1 MAPLLKPTESILLF
15 LDPRSEHLERL
26 GSARREPTTRKLTTA
41 HRAAQ
46 LACVPTHLASNGTLG
61 SGKTWMV
68 LAAPI
73 IAANTHDLPP
83 TTVQWRDSPFGKAL
97 AASDRNSLV
106 LCGFWLECTATFT
119 ALSAI
124 AEGIDVAV
132 LMDATPHWLAETKQP
147 AIERLMQSGV
157 VPMTTAQMIMEWSEG
172 EASLS
177 TKQQLMTLLPEY
189 RRSQST

>member
-1 MAPLLKPTESILLF
+1 MPPLLKPAESILLI
-15 LDPRSEHLERL
+15 LDPRPEHLERL
-26 GSARREPTTRKLTTA
+26 ESSSREATTRKLAMA

-46 LACVPTHLASNGTLG
+46 MASVPTHLASNGTSELAAAWIG
-61 SGKTWMV
+61 

-73 IAANTHDLPP
+73 IAANTHDLLP
-83 TTVQWRDSPFGKAL
+83 TSVQWSESPLGMVL

-119 ALSAI
+119 ALAAN

-147 AIERLMQSGV
+147 AIDRLMQAGV
-157 VPMTTAQMIMEWSEG
+157 VPMTTAQMIMEWAECATS
-172 EASLS
+172 AS
-177 TKQQLMTLLPEY
+177 TKQPLISLLSEF
-189 RRSQST
+189 

>member
-1 MAPLLKPTESILLF
+1 MPPLLKPAESILLF

-26 GSARREPTTRKLTTA
+26 NSARREPTTRKLTTA

-83 TTVQWRDSPFGKAL
+83 TSIQWSESPLGKAL

-132 LMDATPHWLAETKQP
+132 LMDATPYWLAETERP
-147 AIERLMQSGV
+147 AIDRLLQAGV
-157 VPMTTAQMIMEWSEG
+157 VPMTTAQMIMEWAES
-172 EASLS
+172 EASAATRQLLISLLS
-177 TKQQLMTLLPEY
+177 EF
-189 RRSQST
+189 

>member
-1 MAPLLKPTESILLF
+1 MPPLFTPAESILLI
-15 LDPRSEHLERL
+15 LDPRPEHLERL
-26 GSARREPTTRKLTTA
+26 DSAHREPTTRKLTSA

-46 LACVPTHLASNGTLG
+46 LAGVPTHRAGNGTFG
-61 SGKTWMV
+61 PAKTWIG

-83 TTVQWRDSPFGKAL
+83 TSVQWSASPLCLAL
-97 AASDRNSLV
+97 TASDRTSLV

-119 ALSAI
+119 ALAAN

-147 AIERLMQSGV
+147 AVDRLMQAGV
-157 VPMTTAQMIMEWSEG
+157 VPMTTAQLIMEWAEDG
-172 EASLS
+172 AVT
-177 TKQQLMTLLPEY
+177 TKRQLMSLLSEF
-189 RRSQST
+189 